1 MSFQFEPA
9 VADPPQRRTRRAPAI
24 VLVVFAIAGILID
37 RLYSVRVDSWL
48 LLTAGASIAWLIL
61 FVVTPR
67 QPCESLDQA
76 TASSSLLISQIL
88 RRGSIISLLI
98 GWLALCG
105 AWHHWNWNCRA
116 ENHLANYATDH
127 AQLARVT
134 GKVVQAPWIVK
145 HSDAERAHWQNP
157 EHTILFVDCRS
168 LADHASESIDVTGI
182 ARVSIDGAVRS
193 VDLSDVVE
201 IIGELILPSEP
212 SNPGD
217 FDQRT
222 FLRSQGVH
230 VLVRT
235 NHIESVVIQQRERT
249 LWDWLLL
256 ARGRIRLRAEQLIAD
271 HLTPETAPVAQA
283 MLLGTR
289 SSIDEETRRAF
300 RESGMLHILAI
311 SGMNVGLLWTWL
323 WSLCR
328 WSGRSARTSIWVVL
342 FALPAYALLTDANP
356 PIVRATVVAVIVAFG
371 QLIGRTG
378 SVGNSLALAGLAV
391 LAWNPSDL
399 FNTGAQ
405 LSFLAVFAILHAMN
419 WLSMIREETKP
430 TAEDAP
436 LRDTFWR
443 QNWPR
448 LQRALIDANVVGLAV
463 WVITSPLVAREF
475 HLVSPIGSILTIL
488 LALPVTVMFWIG
500 YTFLLLGLVWSWAFG
515 WLGGIFD
522 WLLGLF
528 LLSVKAGASW
538 NLGHVYV
545 PAPPLWWTIGFYGLT
560 IIPVLAAQHRRWGAA
575 ISVRAGLAWM
585 VGGLIWGLNQPPHP
599 GVTCTFISVGH
610 GLGVMVEFPNG
621 KTALYDAG
629 GMTGGA
635 SIARTISQTLWSTGR
650 ARLDA
655 VIISHADGDHCNG
668 LPELS
673 RIVSPGGLFVH
684 NSFLDWN
691 QQPVAA
697 AIDDTIKQ
705 GADVRLISAGQS
717 LIIDPDVTFR
727 ILHPPPD
734 FRSEKD
740 NPNSLVISIEYAGR
754 TIVLTGDLELDGLEQ
769 LLTTER
775 VDTDVLLSP
784 HHGSLKANPP
794 DLARWATPEYLIIST
809 PDASIGD
816 RLLPHFGS
824 ETQIL
829 TTATYGAIRCHISPD
844 GELRITPFK
853 QRRSRE

>member
-1 MSFQFEPA
+1 VPFQFEPA
-9 VADPPQRRTRRAPAI
+9 VADPPAKRTRRAPAI
-24 VLVVFAIAGILID
+24 ILVVVAIAGILLD
-37 RLYSVRVDSWL
+37 RLYAIRLD
-48 LLTAGASIAWLIL
+48 AWLIL
-61 FVVTPR
+61 AV
-67 QPCESLDQA
+67 
-76 TASSSLLISQIL
+76 ASSIVWLVVFLLTKRTTGELPAFASTTPAVVFDQVL
-88 RRGSIISLLI
+88 RRGSIVTLML
-98 GWLALCG
+98 GWLALSS

-116 ENHLANYATDH
+116 ANHIANFATDH
-127 AQLARVT
+127 GQLVRVI
-134 GKVVQAPWIVK
+134 GKVVQTPWIVK

-157 EHTILFVDCRS
+157 EHTILFVECRS
-168 LADHASESIDVTGI
+168 IADHESESIDVTGTI
-182 ARVSIDGAVRS
+182 RVSIDGVLKS
-193 VDLSDVVE
+193 VDLSDVIE
-201 IIGELILPSEP
+201 IIGDLVLPSEP

-222 FLRSQGVH
+222 YLRTQAVH
-230 VLVRT
+230 ALVRT
-235 NHIESVVIQQRERT
+235 NHVESVSVLQRERT
-249 LWDWLLL
+249 LWDWLLYV
-256 ARGRIRLRAEQLIAD
+256 RGRLRRRAEQLIAD
-271 HLTPETAPVAQA
+271 HLKSETAPVAQA

-289 SSIDEETRRAF
+289 SQIDDETRRAF
-300 RESGMLHILAI
+300 RESGMLHVLAI

-323 WSLCR
+323 WTICR

-419 WLSMIREETKP
+419 WLSMIREQAQP
-430 TAEDAP
+430 VDEDAP
-436 LRDTFWR
+436 LRNSLW
-443 QNWPR
+443 QQVWPR
-448 LQRALIDANVVGLAV
+448 IRRALIDANVVGLAV
-463 WVITSPLVAREF
+463 WVVTSPLVAKEF
-475 HLVSPIGSILTIL
+475 HLVSPIGSILTVL
-488 LALPVTVMFWIG
+488 LAVPVTLMFWIG
-500 YTFLLLGLVWSWAFG
+500 YTFLLLGLIWSAAFG
-515 WLGGIFD
+515 WLGIVFD
-522 WLLGLF
+522 GLLGCF
-528 LLSVKAGASW
+528 LASVKAGASW

-545 PAPPLWWTIGFYGLT
+545 PAPPLWWTIGFYALT
-560 IIPVLAAQHRRWGAA
+560 IIPVLVAQHRRWGPAL
-575 ISVRAGLAWM
+575 SVRGGLTWM
-585 VGGLIWGLNQPPHP
+585 VIGLIWGLNQPPHP

-621 KTALYDAG
+621 RTALYDAG
-629 GMTGGA
+629 GMTGGV
-635 SIARTISQTLWSTGR
+635 SIARTISQTLWSSGR

-655 VIISHADGDHCNG
+655 VIISHADSDHCNG

-684 NSFLDWN
+684 NSFLDWS
-691 QQPVAA
+691 QQPVAT

-705 GADVRLISAGQS
+705 GADVRLISAGQA
-717 LIIDPDVTFR
+717 LVIDPDVTFR
-727 ILHPPPD
+727 ILHPLPE

-769 LLTTER
+769 LLSTPR

-809 PDASIGD
+809 PDASIAG
-816 RLLPHFGS
+816 RLIPHFGS

-829 TTATYGAIRCHISPD
+829 TTATYGAIRCHINPD

-853 QRRSRE
+853 QRRSR